1 MGKGEGLNAKL
12 MEERRDLYAG
22 LMKWAGLIC
31 HLDRGGA
38 GAYVPGNG
46 KRKEICLPGL
56 FDGVRRG
63 MRRLGV
69 GNIQAIRGRGYLPT

>member
-1 MGKGEGLNAKL
+1 MGKGEGLNVKL

-46 KRKEICLPGL
+46 KQGETFLPG
-56 FDGVRRG
+56 
-63 MRRLGV
+63 
-69 GNIQAIRGRGYLPT
+69 